1 MDRVIVFGTIDVG
14 SIPAGRTKLSVL
26 YFKVLFLKY
35 LIQNVDNYVDNVY
48 KGQVIGL
55 SLI

>member
-1 MDRVIVFGTIDVG
+1 
-14 SIPAGRTKLSVL
+14 
-26 YFKVLFLKY
+26 
-35 LIQNVDNYVDNVY
+35 VDNYVDNVY